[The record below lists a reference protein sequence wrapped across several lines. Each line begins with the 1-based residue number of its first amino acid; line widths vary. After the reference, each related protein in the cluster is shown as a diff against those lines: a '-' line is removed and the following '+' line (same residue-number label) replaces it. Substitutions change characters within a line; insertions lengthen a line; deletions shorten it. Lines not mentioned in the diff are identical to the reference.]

1 MQAQVICAVVLFVVT
16 LIAPHEV
23 EEASSVVVMLED
35 DKLDRP
41 SGSETVIEIVKFWS
55 SVSVIGKEDSAGA
68 NIDASPSSCGTTVIV
83 TVAALETRAP
93 SLVIN

>member
-1 MQAQVICAVVLFVVT
+1 MVT
-16 LIAPHEV
+16 LGTPHEV

-41 SGSETVIEIVKFWS
+41 SGSDTVIEIVKFWS

-68 NIDASPSSCGTTVIV
+68 NIDAGPSSFGTTVIV
-83 TVAALETRAP
+83 TVATLEKRTP
-93 SLVIN
+93 SKVLN